1 MYINKMVFTE
11 LTTEQYDELNELNIL
26 QFTDYNTT
34 EITADHLQETLQEI
48 KEEQGKDFLVK
59 VEGVR
64 DTTHKTKTELH
75 ITVRFQA
82 DHCNILHNSQM
93 FCEVKSKELAHFI
106 DNLITAEYGHV
117 FNLVTMSG

>member
-48 KEEQGKDFLVK
+48 KEEQGKDKTIEVIETLNDALGSDVVEMLRKDELDFVLV
-59 VEGVR
+59 V
-64 DTTHKTKTELH
+64 
-75 ITVRFQA
+75 
-82 DHCNILHNSQM
+82 
-93 FCEVKSKELAHFI
+93 
-106 DNLITAEYGHV
+106 
-117 FNLVTMSG
+117 

>member
-48 KEEQGKDFLVK
+48 KEEQGIEKFTEVLEIVEDALGSDVVEMLRADELDFVM
-59 VEGVR
+59 VV
-64 DTTHKTKTELH
+64 
-75 ITVRFQA
+75 
-82 DHCNILHNSQM
+82 
-93 FCEVKSKELAHFI
+93 
-106 DNLITAEYGHV
+106 
-117 FNLVTMSG
+117 

>member
-48 KEEQGKDFLVK
+48 KEEQGKDKTIEVIETLNDALGSDV
-59 VEGVR
+59 VEMLR
-64 DTTHKTKTELH
+64 KDELDF
-75 ITVRFQA
+75 V
-82 DHCNILHNSQM
+82 M
-93 FCEVKSKELAHFI
+93 V
-106 DNLITAEYGHV
+106 V
-117 FNLVTMSG
+117 

>member
-48 KEEQGKDFLVK
+48 KEEQGIEKFTEVLEIVEDAIGSDVAEMLRADELDFVM
-59 VEGVR
+59 VV
-64 DTTHKTKTELH
+64 
-75 ITVRFQA
+75 
-82 DHCNILHNSQM
+82 
-93 FCEVKSKELAHFI
+93 
-106 DNLITAEYGHV
+106 
-117 FNLVTMSG
+117 

>member
-48 KEEQGKDFLVK
+48 KEEQGKDKTIEVIETLNDALGSDV
-59 VEGVR
+59 VEMLR
-64 DTTHKTKTELH
+64 ADELDF
-75 ITVRFQA
+75 V
-82 DHCNILHNSQM
+82 M
-93 FCEVKSKELAHFI
+93 V
-106 DNLITAEYGHV
+106 V
-117 FNLVTMSG
+117 

>member
-48 KEEQGKDFLVK
+48 KEEQGKDKTIEVIETLNDALGSDVVKMLRKDELDFVLV
-59 VEGVR
+59 V
-64 DTTHKTKTELH
+64 
-75 ITVRFQA
+75 
-82 DHCNILHNSQM
+82 
-93 FCEVKSKELAHFI
+93 
-106 DNLITAEYGHV
+106 
-117 FNLVTMSG
+117 